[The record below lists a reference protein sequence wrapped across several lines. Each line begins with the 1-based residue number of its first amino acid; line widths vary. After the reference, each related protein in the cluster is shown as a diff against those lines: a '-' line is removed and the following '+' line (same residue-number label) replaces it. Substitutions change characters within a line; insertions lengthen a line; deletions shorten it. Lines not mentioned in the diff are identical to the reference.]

1 MLTALLLVAPGLLAS
16 SIYCGAKEIPL
27 KSVDFLVHAI
37 SFMFVITVFVL
48 GASYLRGHGI
58 APPEQLFGSIAQVV
72 KYGALAILAAVAL
85 PPAVLLVE
93 GLFKGRKH
101 G

>member
-1 MLTALLLVAPGLLAS
+1 MWTALLLVAPGLLAS
-16 SIYCGAKEIPL
+16 SIYCGAKGIPL
-27 KSVDFLVHAI
+27 KSVDFLVHAA
-37 SFMFVITVFVL
+37 SFMLVITVFVV
-48 GASYLRGHGI
+48 GSSYLRGHGA
-58 APPEQLFGSIAQVV
+58 APPEQMFLNIAQIT

-93 GLFKGRKH
+93 GFFMGRKH